1 MTRQWIGVGAGML
14 AGLVLAGV
22 IAAAP
27 TKVAAPVE
35 VVNFPA
41 VQGVDGVVNVGNFPA
56 VQGVEVH
63 GQVPVEGQV
72 DVRNLPVDADGNLRV
87 ASTRL
92 VTVHFAGYTTATFAE
107 GAGLLALNRACQM
120 EFPGT
125 RVCRGSELVD
135 MVPAPPVIVPNQG
148 GDPSQPGYAFLV
160 SFGQQVVS
168 LGSQENGASIPFS
181 SCMSALGRPFDC
193 GALPMPIGCCEP

>member
-41 VQGVDGVVNVGNFPA
+41 VQGVEGIVDVGNFPV

-63 GQVPVEGQV
+63 GQVPITGQA
-72 DVRNLPVDADGNLRV
+72 DVTNLPLDAEGKLRV
-87 ASTRL
+87 ANTGTA
-92 VTVHFAGYTTATFAE
+92 VDFAGYTTATFSE
-107 GAGLLALNRACQM
+107 GTGLLALNMACQA
-120 EFPGT
+120 EFVGT
-125 RVCRGSELVD
+125 RVCEGFELID
-135 MVPAPPVIVPNQG
+135 MVPAPPVPVPDQG
-148 GDPSQPGYAFLV
+148 GNPSLPGYAFLV
-160 SFGQQVVS
+160 RFSQVHTS
-168 LGSQENGASIPFS
+168 AGSPEYGAMIPFS
-181 SCMSALGRPFDC
+181 SCMSALGAPFDC
-193 GALPMPIGCCEP
+193 GALPMVVACCEP